1 MKSIIAALVGIISLI
16 YLVYPS
22 GGVIELIPDFI
33 PVIGSLD
40 EASATAL
47 LLASLRYFGLDLSN
61 IFKKEEQK
69 PTLKP

>member
-1 MKSIIAALVGIISLI
+1 MKSIIAALVGIISLT

-22 GGVIELIPDFI
+22 GGVVELIPDFF

-47 LLASLRYFGLDLSN
+47 LLASLRYFGLDLAN
-61 IFKKEEQK
+61 VFKKEEQK

>member
-1 MKSIIAALVGIISLI
+1 MKSITIAFIGLISLI
-16 YLVYPS
+16 YLANPTA
-22 GGVIELIPDFI
+22 GVIELIPDVI
-33 PVIGSLD
+33 PYIGNLD

-47 LLASLRYFGLDLSN
+47 FLASLRYFGLDLAN